1 MDIQQFLE
9 TQHPYLLPNFMDLF
23 EWSIPFVAEKV
34 TEMLYHLV
42 KPDREYNESE
52 PSPELDEKKELIE
65 KLLKDQKSITI
76 ENIDLVSLGGRT
88 LDKNLV
94 NELGARELTQK
105 KYKKE
110 FDKKKE
116 VDSRN
121 EKYP

>member
-52 PSPELDEKKELIE
+52 PIPELDEKKELIE

>member
-1 MDIQQFLE
+1 
-9 TQHPYLLPNFMDLF
+9 
-23 EWSIPFVAEKV
+23 
-34 TEMLYHLV
+34 MLYHLV
-42 KPDREYNESE
+42 KPDRQYNESE
-52 PSPELDEKKELIE
+52 PIPELEEKKEQIE
-65 KLLKDQKSITI
+65 KLLLNQKNITV

-94 NELGARELTQK
+94 HEQGARELTQK

-110 FDKKKE
+110 FDRKKE